1 VWATE
6 ISTLSRPTTPTH
18 PLYHSTDEAG
28 KIGIETKG
36 FGLSH
41 TAEFPEASW
50 FCAHKDPL
58 IGSSVGWWVI
68 VEMPDDVA
76 AAHQFEAFHFVPSHF
91 QLSDVEFFLI
101 PWNVVNRYR
110 PFQFERHDN

>member
-1 VWATE
+1 MSPGTY
-6 ISTLSRPTTPTH
+6 TLH
-18 PLYHSTDEAG
+18 MILHHSTDQPG
-28 KIGIETKG
+28 KTGIEMQG
-36 FGLSH
+36 FGVSH
-41 TAEFPEASW
+41 VEAWPDASW
-50 FCAHKDPL
+50 FCAHKDAL
-58 IGSSVGWWVI
+58 IGAGVGWWVI
-68 VEMPDDVA
+68 VDIPDEVA